1 MDFKPTSKI
10 LENFIS
16 FLTIGRTQNFDLE
29 QGNYG
34 QLKLGSV
41 TSYSF
46 WVLVNFQ
53 FVSVCFTKFNSFM
66 HMHMQIMQYVV
77 PIRSSPNEK
86 FAHYIRHMYKRWW
99 SHSSP

>member
-29 QGNYG
+29 QGNYD

-46 WVLVNFQ
+46 WV
-53 FVSVCFTKFNSFM
+53 
-66 HMHMQIMQYVV
+66 
-77 PIRSSPNEK
+77 
-86 FAHYIRHMYKRWW
+86 
-99 SHSSP
+99 